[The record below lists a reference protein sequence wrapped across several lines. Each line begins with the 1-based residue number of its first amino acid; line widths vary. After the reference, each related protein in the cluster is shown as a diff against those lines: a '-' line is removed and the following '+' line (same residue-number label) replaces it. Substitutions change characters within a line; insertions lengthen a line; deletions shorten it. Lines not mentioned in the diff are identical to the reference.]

1 MFYRTLYG
9 TMKSIAVTDLRQ
21 RTAEVLE
28 DLRTSDEP
36 YVILQRS
43 QKTAYLVD
51 AEQYDAQM
59 AELRSARRQLFLR
72 EVREAEQEYAS
83 GQARGFGDMEALL
96 AELRN

>member
-1 MFYRTLYG
+1 
-9 TMKSIAVTDLRQ
+9 MKSIAVTDLRQ

-43 QKTAYLVD
+43 QKQAYLVN
-51 AEQYDAQM
+51 AAQYDAQI

-72 EVREAEQEYAS
+72 EVREAEAESAN
-83 GQARGFGDMEALL
+83 GKARTFDDMEALL
-96 AELRN
+96 TELRD